1 MKKIKIFLAGIM
13 LVAVFLTGASQVQ
26 AALTSQQIQAILSVL
41 NSFGAD
47 SQTVQ
52 NVDDFLHGRPLTYP
66 TDSTTETTQSSGSF
80 CHTWNTN
87 LRVGDR
93 GADVRAL
100 AIALTKEGVMFAED
114 GNIELFSERR
124 ASSVVDFQEKYAS
137 EILAP
142 YGLSRGTGFVGSST
156 RAKLNALYK
165 CDNPN
170 DNISDLSYLMNSS
183 GERNVIVAG
192 EKTWA
197 YGTNLSNYVSV
208 LVKLDNEEIN
218 ENLSK
223 VNRSATQDSRLELV
237 ASDTLKTG
245 NSTVWLETPGG
256 SRSNT
261 IKVRTVVKESVD
273 TSSITVLSP
282 NGGETLTEGQAYRI
296 TWNSSGIQAS
306 VNIDLV
312 DGFGRVT
319 RRIAENVPNNGSYN
333 WSVPKDLVSETSG
346 VFKIIVGANE
356 RAGASDMSNG
366 QFRIVS
372 GAQQTPTI
380 TVLSPNGGESFNPGS
395 TIPVSFSFSPPSFN
409 HIPIGTDYEV
419 SLVGTDTS
427 DRTIDRIVTHARI
440 ISSDVQ
446 KSSFAIPSDFS
457 SGSYRVRIAIS
468 TGGVLYQDQSNSN
481 FIINS
486 QASAQPSITV
496 LSPNGGE
503 VWQLG
508 KEQTISWKGGPTG
521 YDNLSIGVYVSV
533 GTSDFIGFIPSKR
546 SLVFNSSIKWDGK
559 TVCSGSSNEIY
570 SGCRELTGGSYKI
583 MVTAVDTQG
592 ITSSDISDN
601 TFTITAPIST
611 SGKPLACGTL
621 GDVDNDGTKDSLPG
635 CTVDTATAEPFSIA
649 SALLSD
655 GKLTLTYSKDFTT
668 CAHLLRNGG
677 FSPIALACSTGTSV
691 TQSFSGS
698 GWTVGDSIRLCHG
711 NDYGQCT
718 DTVKITSETSYNG
731 LSESQRASVLDSI
744 RKLLGL

>member
-1 MKKIKIFLAGIM
+1 MKKTKIFLAGIM

-52 NVDDFLHGRPLTYP
+52 NVDDSLHGRPLTYP

-223 VNRSATQDSRLELV
+223 VNRSATQDSRLEFV

-356 RAGASDMSNG
+356 RAGASDM
-366 QFRIVS
+366 
-372 GAQQTPTI
+372 
-380 TVLSPNGGESFNPGS
+380 
-395 TIPVSFSFSPPSFN
+395 
-409 HIPIGTDYEV
+409 
-419 SLVGTDTS
+419 
-427 DRTIDRIVTHARI
+427 
-440 ISSDVQ
+440 
-446 KSSFAIPSDFS
+446 
-457 SGSYRVRIAIS
+457 
-468 TGGVLYQDQSNSN
+468 
-481 FIINS
+481 
-486 QASAQPSITV
+486 
-496 LSPNGGE
+496 
-503 VWQLG
+503 
-508 KEQTISWKGGPTG
+508 
-521 YDNLSIGVYVSV
+521 
-533 GTSDFIGFIPSKR
+533 
-546 SLVFNSSIKWDGK
+546 
-559 TVCSGSSNEIY
+559 
-570 SGCRELTGGSYKI
+570 
-583 MVTAVDTQG
+583 
-592 ITSSDISDN
+592 
-601 TFTITAPIST
+601 
-611 SGKPLACGTL
+611 
-621 GDVDNDGTKDSLPG
+621 
-635 CTVDTATAEPFSIA
+635 
-649 SALLSD
+649 
-655 GKLTLTYSKDFTT
+655 
-668 CAHLLRNGG
+668 
-677 FSPIALACSTGTSV
+677 
-691 TQSFSGS
+691 
-698 GWTVGDSIRLCHG
+698 
-711 NDYGQCT
+711 
-718 DTVKITSETSYNG
+718 
-731 LSESQRASVLDSI
+731 
-744 RKLLGL
+744 